1 MLRVLNKLPD
11 TAILRNRGCGIGFVQ
26 RRGKIPFDQV
36 PPDSWFLKEKLCDK
50 IAIDIA
56 WSQLEPEEGVFLWD
70 QPEWEGCFRSWVDAG
85 FKVLLKVR
93 GMDTLGTFYN
103 QGTPQWVFDAG
114 AQYVDEP
121 IEFYRNTWLLN
132 EIPGDTSMPVRYPV
146 YWDSVYLEKAAHL
159 IRALGER
166 YNGKPFV
173 ESVAIAHIGRWGE
186 MHIADHYPRDE
197 WERKGYSIPRY
208 LDAHRTIIDL
218 YRSAFPDTPL
228 QQSVGDPSFQDRFLD
243 AMPSFEYLAK
253 HHIMLKCGGLG
264 KAWHPPFRSPWLDD
278 DCAEMFRRFF
288 YQSKV
293 VFENLVLSEALE
305 FALDLGMSY
314 WQRGGEA
321 KGLGELQ
328 IEKEIP
334 VSEKK
339 IYSCYRFTPEAF
351 DALSVNE
358 QMELWR
364 HLARRCGYRIAAEG
378 VECSVENRILHTE
391 FFWRNRGAAPC
402 YEKFRLRTA
411 LCDSRGTVIWSGTAE
426 PSCGC
431 GPAVWDRGASVRT
444 EHAWTLPPSLPGG
457 DYSLLYALELCSFAG
472 ERMALANA
480 GRTEAGFYPAGI
492 VSVSAS

>member
-1 MLRVLNKLPD
+1 
-11 TAILRNRGCGIGFVQ
+11 
-26 RRGKIPFDQV
+26 
-36 PPDSWFLKEKLCDK
+36 
-50 IAIDIA
+50 
-56 WSQLEPEEGVFLWD
+56 
-70 QPEWEGCFRSWVDAG
+70 
-85 FKVLLKVR
+85 
-93 GMDTLGTFYN
+93 
-103 QGTPQWVFDAG
+103 
-114 AQYVDEP
+114 
-121 IEFYRNTWLLN
+121 
-132 EIPGDTSMPVRYPV
+132 
-146 YWDSVYLEKAAHL
+146 
-159 IRALGER
+159 
-166 YNGKPFV
+166 
-173 ESVAIAHIGRWGE
+173 
-186 MHIADHYPRDE
+186 
-197 WERKGYSIPRY
+197 
-208 LDAHRTIIDL
+208 
-218 YRSAFPDTPL
+218 
-228 QQSVGDPSFQDRFLD
+228 
-243 AMPSFEYLAK
+243 
-253 HHIMLKCGGLG
+253 
-264 KAWHPPFRSPWLDD
+264 
-278 DCAEMFRRFF
+278 MFRRFF

-293 VFENLVLSEALE
+293 VFENLVLPEALE

-328 IEKEIP
+328 IEREIP
-334 VSEKK
+334 VPEKK
-339 IYSCYRFTPEAF
+339 IYSGYRFTPEAF

-472 ERMALANA
+472 ERMELANA